1 MLCLC
6 SWLVVKSMFQ
16 CLWGAVFVFVS
27 VFVFVPVFV
36 FALCLCSLLVV
47 KSMFQCL
54 WGAERSRKR
63 PRGKSICCITTHS
76 SPTFAVSTILSK
88 RILELPK
95 KKKLCCPMKAW
106 NVHIFVR
113 VSWSGCL
120 SMAYKVRIWIW
131 NVLQIFF
138 IGRSQPLCKG
148 TYSCLN
154 GIAVVMW
161 WLSNFW
167 Y

>member
-1 MLCLC
+1 MILLLSNLFTFQSFYFLNKTMLCLC
-6 SWLVVKSMFQ
+6 SR
-16 CLWGAVFVFVS
+16 
-27 VFVFVPVFV
+27 
-36 FALCLCSLLVV
+36 LVV

-95 KKKLCCPMKAW
+95 KTLLPHASLNCF
-106 NVHIFVR
+106 VHIFVR

-138 IGRSQPLCKG
+138 IDRRQPLCKG
-148 TYSCLN
+148 CTST
-154 GIAVVMW
+154 
-161 WLSNFW
+161 
-167 Y
+167 

>member
-1 MLCLC
+1 MILLLSNLFTFQSFYFLNKTMLCLW
-6 SWLVVKSMFQ
+6 SR
-16 CLWGAVFVFVS
+16 
-27 VFVFVPVFV
+27 
-36 FALCLCSLLVV
+36 LVV

-88 RILELPK
+88 RILELQ
-95 KKKLCCPMKAW
+95 KKLCCPMQVW
-106 NVHIFVR
+106 IVHIFVS

-131 NVLQIFF
+131 NVLQIFLSTV
-138 IGRSQPLCKG
+138 GSPSAKG
-148 TYSCLN
+148 AQAHKTFSCLN
-154 GIAVVMW
+154 GLVVVMW

-167 Y
+167 N

>member
-1 MLCLC
+1 MILLLSNLFTFQSFYFLNKTMLCLC
-6 SWLVVKSMFQ
+6 SR
-16 CLWGAVFVFVS
+16 
-27 VFVFVPVFV
+27 
-36 FALCLCSLLVV
+36 LVV

-95 KKKLCCPMKAW
+95 KTLLPHASLNCF
-106 NVHIFVR
+106 VHIFVR

-120 SMAYKVRIWIW
+120 RMAYKVKIWIW
-131 NVLQIFF
+131 SVLQIFF
-138 IGRSQPLCKG
+138 IDRRQPVCKG
-148 TYSCLN
+148 STSTKD
-154 GIAVVMW
+154 
-161 WLSNFW
+161 F
-167 Y
+167 